1 MKDIDFYR
9 DDINEELKG
18 VITIDNED
26 YAAELKI
33 KKFQIEVRFFDSN
46 NKMERDFQ
54 AFLNLNPPCFV
65 VVGCFSGFSVWS

>member
-1 MKDIDFYR
+1 MNPCIILKRNNGKMKDIDFYR

-33 KKFQIEVRFFDSN
+33 KKVSN
-46 NKMERDFQ
+46 
-54 AFLNLNPPCFV
+54 
-65 VVGCFSGFSVWS
+65 